1 MDASDEFY
9 KYAFDAAVQGGFQ
22 FTPGG
27 KYLRVNAAMAKI
39 FGYASPAEM
48 VKLIKDAGRQIYADP
63 RQYDKF
69 KTLLE
74 SEGAVEN
81 FESQNKR
88 KDGSIIW
95 TSCDASAVRG
105 PSGRVKYYAG
115 FLRDI
120 TEEKA
125 ENITPPDSESRYRV
139 IQETIRQ
146 SEERFRKVF
155 QASPIATCITTFA
168 EGRFLDANNAYL
180 TLSGFQRE
188 QIVGRTAIEMGFI
201 GEVER
206 KKWLRMF
213 RDAGFALS
221 RQNSDFI
228 TASGRV
234 LDVIAFFERIELG
247 GQQAIISM
255 FHDTTT
261 QAAAEKALQQS
272 ETRYRA
278 LVEHIPAVIFME
290 AATDDQKTIYISPQ
304 IADVLGCTAEEC
316 LDDPLGWK
324 KNIHPADRKRILER
338 RAESIEDQTPFSGEY
353 RLVTRDR
360 KTVWIQEESS
370 LILDRDGNPLYRQ
383 GFLLDITSR
392 KKAQSELTEIAKA
405 YRGLF
410 DSVSDAIYIED
421 LKGHFLDVNLGAE
434 KMYGYPKKFFLGKT
448 PDALSA
454 PGKNDLKAIE
464 KIMEMAR
471 QGHPQQFEFWGR
483 RSNGEIFPKEVHVS
497 KGTYFG
503 KEVIITYARDITER
517 KTAQDARERQLK
529 ELTVLH
535 ALALEGARAGDEDEL
550 IAKATGIIGR
560 AFYTDILGFL
570 MVNEKEGLYRP
581 HPSYRGLTNL
591 EDMRS
596 YRVDEGV
603 VGRVIKNGKALNI
616 GDVRK
621 EKSYLQSDPSIRSEL
636 CVPMKIGKR
645 VIGAINAESPE
656 SDFFSREDERLLT
669 TIAGQLATAIERLR
683 KERAERDQRL
693 IAEALGDIALALNS
707 ALDFNTVMDR
717 ILTNIERVV
726 PSEAAIIYLIQNGIA
741 TPIRHRGV
749 ESRGRAEWIN
759 GLRLVCD
766 EVPDFKRAIT
776 AHEPQL
782 IQDASTDPDWIRFP
796 ETGWI
801 RSHLLAPI
809 QIENNA
815 IGLIALEDSRPSF
828 FTAQDAER
836 LLAFANQA
844 ASAIQNARRFQ
855 EESRR
860 AQIIE
865 ALAEIA
871 NIIATTPEV
880 GPTLDKIAE
889 RSLKVL
895 NARHIAIYLL
905 QEDNK
910 TLKIVTAQGKYRE
923 QLIHHSLKLGSGIT
937 GRVVASGK
945 AEIINDLVSDS
956 RRVTVPDTP
965 EEDALLETIMSAPLI
980 LREKPIGAINAWRL
994 LENGL
999 FSDTEL
1005 NFLTGIAH
1013 QASIAIESG
1022 RLFEELTRRAQES
1035 AAIAMVGRDIS
1046 STLKLD
1052 VVLERIVVYAKD
1064 LLRAEASAVYLT
1076 VPNRAEMRAIAAMGS
1091 DAAAIK
1097 NDPLQ
1102 IGQGILGNIALQ
1114 KIGEIVNDTAA
1125 DPRAIIVKGTEA
1137 IPHEHIMGV
1146 PILSKDQLTGL
1157 LAVWR
1162 IGEGQDFIQAELNF
1176 LDNLA
1181 QQAAIAIENA
1191 RLFHAEQLRRQEAET
1206 LREATAVVAT
1216 TLEHERAIELI
1227 LDQLA
1232 RVLQYDSAA
1241 VHLLQNGYLEI
1252 VGGRGWS
1259 SAEAVIGLK
1268 FPVPGDNPNTR
1279 VIQERKP
1286 LVLNSVRGLYAPF
1299 EQKPHQH
1306 IRSWLGAPLI
1316 AHGEIIGMLSVDSK
1330 EEGRFNDEHIRLV
1343 AAYANQAAIA
1353 IDNAQL
1359 HEKSEKQ
1366 VRRLTALRDVD
1377 AAIAS
1382 SLDLR
1387 VTLNILMDNAASQL
1401 RADAMSIL
1409 VFNPDIQ
1416 ALETAASLGFEE
1428 SLARRQ
1434 VRIGEELAGR
1444 VGLTRQT
1451 LKIQDFRETAEFA
1464 RPHWTSEEG
1473 FIAYVGFPL
1482 IGKGQMKGVLEA
1494 FFRSP
1499 FTPDNDWLEFMQTMA
1514 RQAAIAIDNAQLFE
1528 NLQRTNQDLSLAYDT
1543 TLEGWGRALE
1553 LRDKETEGHTRRVA
1567 ELTIRLARRMN
1578 ISDAELT
1585 HIYRGVL
1592 LHDIGKMG
1600 VPDQILRKTGPLN
1613 EEEWAEMRKHPQY
1626 AFDLLR
1632 PIAYLRPALDIPL
1645 CHHEK
1650 WDGSGYPRGL
1660 KGEDIPL
1667 AARIFA
1673 LVDVWD
1679 ALLSTRPYRQTW
1691 TREEALRYIRDEA
1704 GTRFDP
1710 VIANIFIEMMTNG
1723 E

>member
-1 MDASDEFY
+1 
-9 KYAFDAAVQGGFQ
+9 

-213 RDAGFALS
+213 RDAGFTLS

-316 LDDPLGWK
+316 LADPLGWK
-324 KNIHPADRKRILER
+324 KNIHPADRKRVLER

-656 SDFFSREDERLLT
+656 SDFFSREDERL
-669 TIAGQLATAIERLR
+669 
-683 KERAERDQRL
+683 
-693 IAEALGDIALALNS
+693 
-707 ALDFNTVMDR
+707 
-717 ILTNIERVV
+717 
-726 PSEAAIIYLIQNGIA
+726 
-741 TPIRHRGV
+741 
-749 ESRGRAEWIN
+749 
-759 GLRLVCD
+759 
-766 EVPDFKRAIT
+766 
-776 AHEPQL
+776 
-782 IQDASTDPDWIRFP
+782 
-796 ETGWI
+796 
-801 RSHLLAPI
+801 
-809 QIENNA
+809 
-815 IGLIALEDSRPSF
+815 
-828 FTAQDAER
+828 
-836 LLAFANQA
+836 
-844 ASAIQNARRFQ
+844 
-855 EESRR
+855 
-860 AQIIE
+860 
-865 ALAEIA
+865 
-871 NIIATTPEV
+871 
-880 GPTLDKIAE
+880 
-889 RSLKVL
+889 
-895 NARHIAIYLL
+895 
-905 QEDNK
+905 
-910 TLKIVTAQGKYRE
+910 
-923 QLIHHSLKLGSGIT
+923 
-937 GRVVASGK
+937 
-945 AEIINDLVSDS
+945 
-956 RRVTVPDTP
+956 
-965 EEDALLETIMSAPLI
+965 
-980 LREKPIGAINAWRL
+980 
-994 LENGL
+994 
-999 FSDTEL
+999 
-1005 NFLTGIAH
+1005 
-1013 QASIAIESG
+1013 
-1022 RLFEELTRRAQES
+1022 
-1035 AAIAMVGRDIS
+1035 
-1046 STLKLD
+1046 
-1052 VVLERIVVYAKD
+1052 
-1064 LLRAEASAVYLT
+1064 
-1076 VPNRAEMRAIAAMGS
+1076 
-1091 DAAAIK
+1091 
-1097 NDPLQ
+1097 
-1102 IGQGILGNIALQ
+1102 
-1114 KIGEIVNDTAA
+1114 
-1125 DPRAIIVKGTEA
+1125 
-1137 IPHEHIMGV
+1137 
-1146 PILSKDQLTGL
+1146 
-1157 LAVWR
+1157 
-1162 IGEGQDFIQAELNF
+1162 
-1176 LDNLA
+1176 
-1181 QQAAIAIENA
+1181 
-1191 RLFHAEQLRRQEAET
+1191 
-1206 LREATAVVAT
+1206 
-1216 TLEHERAIELI
+1216 
-1227 LDQLA
+1227 
-1232 RVLQYDSAA
+1232 
-1241 VHLLQNGYLEI
+1241 
-1252 VGGRGWS
+1252 
-1259 SAEAVIGLK
+1259 
-1268 FPVPGDNPNTR
+1268 
-1279 VIQERKP
+1279 
-1286 LVLNSVRGLYAPF
+1286 
-1299 EQKPHQH
+1299 
-1306 IRSWLGAPLI
+1306 
-1316 AHGEIIGMLSVDSK
+1316 
-1330 EEGRFNDEHIRLV
+1330 
-1343 AAYANQAAIA
+1343 
-1353 IDNAQL
+1353 
-1359 HEKSEKQ
+1359 
-1366 VRRLTALRDVD
+1366 
-1377 AAIAS
+1377 
-1382 SLDLR
+1382 
-1387 VTLNILMDNAASQL
+1387 
-1401 RADAMSIL
+1401 
-1409 VFNPDIQ
+1409 
-1416 ALETAASLGFEE
+1416 
-1428 SLARRQ
+1428 
-1434 VRIGEELAGR
+1434 
-1444 VGLTRQT
+1444 
-1451 LKIQDFRETAEFA
+1451 
-1464 RPHWTSEEG
+1464 
-1473 FIAYVGFPL
+1473 
-1482 IGKGQMKGVLEA
+1482 
-1494 FFRSP
+1494 
-1499 FTPDNDWLEFMQTMA
+1499 
-1514 RQAAIAIDNAQLFE
+1514 
-1528 NLQRTNQDLSLAYDT
+1528 
-1543 TLEGWGRALE
+1543 
-1553 LRDKETEGHTRRVA
+1553 
-1567 ELTIRLARRMN
+1567 
-1578 ISDAELT
+1578 
-1585 HIYRGVL
+1585 
-1592 LHDIGKMG
+1592 
-1600 VPDQILRKTGPLN
+1600 
-1613 EEEWAEMRKHPQY
+1613 
-1626 AFDLLR
+1626 
-1632 PIAYLRPALDIPL
+1632 
-1645 CHHEK
+1645 
-1650 WDGSGYPRGL
+1650 
-1660 KGEDIPL
+1660 
-1667 AARIFA
+1667 
-1673 LVDVWD
+1673 
-1679 ALLSTRPYRQTW
+1679 
-1691 TREEALRYIRDEA
+1691 
-1704 GTRFDP
+1704 
-1710 VIANIFIEMMTNG
+1710 
-1723 E
+1723 